1 MRYDGHTK
9 IANRI
14 VYDKSI
20 GYFLYLTHKDILQL
34 ARVSI

>member
-20 GYFLYLTHKDILQL
+20 GYFLHQTHKDISQL
-34 ARVSI
+34 ASVSI